1 MKAIINDTKQ
11 DLKRFTSVQFVTVPA
26 GTCVF
31 EKEDKRDCAYLIQSG
46 NVQIQNEGREP
57 VKTPLAVL
65 GNGEIFGEMA
75 LIEEGN
81 RTASAISVTECRLI
95 KILPEI
101 LYERISGLDPL
112 VGLLLSMLV
121 DRYRQNRIGET
132 DKKEAAKQHII
143 EKGPDGSDMKPRLG
157 AFSMASVLRSSEET
171 LKELRLEQD
180 LITALEKNQ
189 FTAALQPVINL
200 QERSIQGF
208 EALIRWEHPEHGFIM
223 PDHFIPVAERM
234 GLIMEI
240 DMMMFGNAASIARQ
254 INEIAGDP
262 NGDLYIAVNL
272 SGFNF
277 ATGEITKRIEEI
289 VSADNSVH
297 KQIRLEITESALVG
311 DPEMAESVLGRLKKQ
326 GLRIA
331 LDDFGT
337 GYSSLSY
344 LHRFS
349 IDTLKIDR
357 AFVKEMHSSSKSLD
371 IVRAIIGLAQ
381 TFQLDLIAEGI
392 EHEEDAL
399 MLNALGCENGQGYY
413 FSKPMAVNAAIE
425 YTHDHMKSRG

>member
-1 MKAIINDTKQ
+1 MP
-11 DLKRFTSVQFVTVPA
+11 V

-31 EKEDKRDCAYLIQSG
+31 EKGDKRDCAYLIQSG

-57 VKTPLAVL
+57 LQTPLAVL

-75 LIEEGN
+75 LIEAGN
-81 RTASAISVTECRLI
+81 RTASAISLTECRLI
-95 KILPEI
+95 KILPDI

-121 DRYRQNRIGET
+121 DRYRRNRIGET
-132 DKKEAAKQHII
+132 DKKEAAAQHIIEKRPDGSEI
-143 EKGPDGSDMKPRLG
+143 EKGPDGSEMKPRLG

-180 LITALEKNQ
+180 LITAIEKNQ

-208 EALIRWEHPEHGFIM
+208 EALIRWEHPEHGLIM

-262 NGDLYIAVNL
+262 DGDLYIAVNL

-277 ATGEITKRIEEI
+277 ATGQITRRIEEI
-289 VSADNSVH
+289 VSADNAVH

-311 DPEMAESVLGRLKKQ
+311 DPEMTESVLGRLKEQ

-381 TFQLDLIAEGI
+381 TFQLDLVAEGI